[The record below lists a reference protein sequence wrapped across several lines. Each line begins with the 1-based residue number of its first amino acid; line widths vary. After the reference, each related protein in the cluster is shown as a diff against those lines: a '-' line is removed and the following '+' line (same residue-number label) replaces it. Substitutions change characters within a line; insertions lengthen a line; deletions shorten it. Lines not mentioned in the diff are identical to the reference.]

1 MSRGGHSEHAVPWM
15 EEEDDVLKTAVEE
28 NKHEGGKPNWE
39 AVGAVL
45 RQRGFIN
52 RTGKQ
57 ARHRYARILNG
68 QKKPGRNKC
77 LVCGQPKKG
86 HSCTG
91 SPSIAA
97 TGFSAAQIRKGR
109 ASAARRTAKVNEAQ
123 SPIVAEFAAM
133 LDAAA
138 FSAEPTAAAEH
149 APAPQASR
157 PITPMG
163 DAASAA
169 APARSGERSTVRS
182 SSPSYGSPVAPP
194 ALGKNFSFFSTLAQ
208 EMASVSTPATFAL
221 FDALATDA
229 KVAPPDEPTPLDLD
243 HVKRAKFS
251 PPHEPADTPFDGVPS
266 LVDGNF
272 LPAWI

>member
-1 MSRGGHSEHAVPWM
+1 MSGHHFAMPWS
-15 EEEDDVLKTAVEE
+15 EEEDRVLKAGVEE
-28 NKHEGGKPNWE
+28 TTGENGTKDWE
-39 AVGAVL
+39 AVGTLLQQA
-45 RQRGFIN
+45 GFF

-77 LVCGQPKKG
+77 LICGQPKKG
-86 HSCTG
+86 HSCSG
-91 SPSIAA
+91 SPSIVA
-97 TGFSAAQIRKGR
+97 TGLSAAQIRKGR
-109 ASAARRTAKVNEAQ
+109 ASAARRTANVNEAQ

-169 APARSGERSTVRS
+169 APARSAVRS

-251 PPHEPADTPFDGVPS
+251 PPHEPADTSFDGVPS

>member
-1 MSRGGHSEHAVPWM
+1 MSGHHFAMPWS
-15 EEEDDVLKTAVEE
+15 EEEDRVLKAGVEE
-28 NKHEGGKPNWE
+28 TTGENGTKDWE
-39 AVGAVL
+39 AVGTLLQQA
-45 RQRGFIN
+45 GFF

-77 LVCGQPKKG
+77 LICGQPKKG
-86 HSCTG
+86 HSCSG
-91 SPSIAA
+91 SPSIVA
-97 TGFSAAQIRKGR
+97 TGLSAAQIRKGR
-109 ASAARRTAKVNEAQ
+109 ASAARRTANVNEAQ

-169 APARSGERSTVRS
+169 APARSGERSTVRP
-182 SSPSYGSPVAPP
+182 SSPSYGSQP

-251 PPHEPADTPFDGVPS
+251 PPHEPADTSFNGVPS

>member
-1 MSRGGHSEHAVPWM
+1 MSRGGHSEHAVPWS
-15 EEEDDVLKTAVEE
+15 EEEDDVLKRAVDE

-45 RQRGFIN
+45 QQRGFIN

-77 LVCGQPKKG
+77 NICGQPKKG
-86 HSCTG
+86 HSCRPTD
-91 SPSIAA
+91 IVA
-97 TGFSAAQIRKGR
+97 TGLSAAQIRKGR
-109 ASAARRTAKVNEAQ
+109 ASAARRTVNEAQ

-149 APAPQASR
+149 APAPPASR

-169 APARSGERSTVRS
+169 APARSTVRS
-182 SSPSYGSPVAPP
+182 SSPSYGSHPASPP
-194 ALGKNFSFFSTLAQ
+194 APGKNFSFFSTLAR
-208 EMASVSTPATFAL
+208 EMASASTPATFAL

-251 PPHEPADTPFDGVPS
+251 PPHEPAGTSFDGVPS

>member
-1 MSRGGHSEHAVPWM
+1 MSRGGHSEHAVPWS
-15 EEEDDVLKTAVEE
+15 EEEDDVLKTAVDE

-45 RQRGFIN
+45 QQRGFIN

-77 LVCGQPKKG
+77 NICGQPKKG
-86 HSCTG
+86 HSCSGTTN
-91 SPSIAA
+91 IVA
-97 TGFSAAQIRKGR
+97 TGLSAAQIRKGR

-138 FSAEPTAAAEH
+138 FSAEPTLAAEH

-182 SSPSYGSPVAPP
+182 SSPSYGSQP

-229 KVAPPDEPTPLDLD
+229 KVAPPGEPTPLDLD

-251 PPHEPADTPFDGVPS
+251 PPHEPADTSFNGVPS

>member
-1 MSRGGHSEHAVPWM
+1 MPWS
-15 EEEDDVLKTAVEE
+15 EEEDRVLKAGVEE
-28 NKHEGGKPNWE
+28 TTGENGTKDWE
-39 AVGAVL
+39 AVGTLLQQA
-45 RQRGFIN
+45 GFF

-77 LVCGQPKKG
+77 LICGQPKKG
-86 HSCTG
+86 HSCSG
-91 SPSIAA
+91 SPSIVA
-97 TGFSAAQIRKGR
+97 TGLSAAQIRKGR
-109 ASAARRTAKVNEAQ
+109 ASAARRTANVNEAQ

-169 APARSGERSTVRS
+169 APAGSTVRS
-182 SSPSYGSPVAPP
+182 SSPSYGSQPASPPARAAAPP

-251 PPHEPADTPFDGVPS
+251 PPHEPADASFDGVPS

>member
-1 MSRGGHSEHAVPWM
+1 MPWS
-15 EEEDDVLKTAVEE
+15 EEEDRVLKAGVEE
-28 NKHEGGKPNWE
+28 TTGENGTKDWE
-39 AVGAVL
+39 AVGTLLQQA
-45 RQRGFIN
+45 GFF

-77 LVCGQPKKG
+77 NLCGQIRKG

-91 SPSIAA
+91 TTNIAA
-97 TGFSAAQIRKGR
+97 AGLSAAQIRKGR
-109 ASAARRTAKVNEAQ
+109 RYTGQEPQ

-251 PPHEPADTPFDGVPS
+251 PPHELADVPS

>member
-1 MSRGGHSEHAVPWM
+1 MPWS
-15 EEEDDVLKTAVEE
+15 EEEDRVLKAGVEE
-28 NKHEGGKPNWE
+28 TTGENGTKDWE
-39 AVGAVL
+39 AVGTLLQQA
-45 RQRGFIN
+45 GFF

-77 LVCGQPKKG
+77 NICGQKRKG

-91 SPSIAA
+91 TTNIVA
-97 TGFSAAQIRKGR
+97 TGLSAAQIRKGR
-109 ASAARRTAKVNEAQ
+109 RYTGQEPQ

-138 FSAEPTAAAEH
+138 FSAEPTLAAEH

-251 PPHEPADTPFDGVPS
+251 PPHEPAGTSFDGVPS

>member
-1 MSRGGHSEHAVPWM
+1 MSRGGHSEHAVPWS
-15 EEEDDVLKTAVEE
+15 EEEDRVLKAGVEE
-28 NKHEGGKPNWE
+28 TTGENGTKDWE
-39 AVGAVL
+39 AVGTLLQQA
-45 RQRGFIN
+45 GFF

-91 SPSIAA
+91 FAANIAA

-133 LDAAA
+133 LVAAD
-138 FSAEPTAAAEH
+138 FSAEPTLAAEH

-169 APARSGERSTVRS
+169 APARSGERSAVRS

-251 PPHEPADTPFDGVPS
+251 PPHEPADRS

>member
-1 MSRGGHSEHAVPWM
+1 MSRGGHSEHAVPWT

-77 LVCGQPKKG
+77 NICGQKRKG

-91 SPSIAA
+91 TTDIVA
-97 TGFSAAQIRKGR
+97 TGLSAAQIRKGR
-109 ASAARRTAKVNEAQ
+109 RYTGQEPQ

-138 FSAEPTAAAEH
+138 FSAEPTLAAEH

-182 SSPSYGSPVAPP
+182 SSPSYGSQPASPP
-194 ALGKNFSFFSTLAQ
+194 APGKNFSFFSTLAQ

-251 PPHEPADTPFDGVPS
+251 PPHEPAGTSFDGVPS

>member
-1 MSRGGHSEHAVPWM
+1 MPWS
-15 EEEDDVLKTAVEE
+15 EEEDRVLKAGVEE
-28 NKHEGGKPNWE
+28 TTGENGTKDWE
-39 AVGAVL
+39 AVGTLLQQA
-45 RQRGFIN
+45 GFF

-77 LVCGQPKKG
+77 LICGQPKKG
-86 HSCTG
+86 HSCRSATD
-91 SPSIAA
+91 IVA
-97 TGFSAAQIRKGR
+97 TGLSAAQIRKGR
-109 ASAARRTAKVNEAQ
+109 ASAARRTANVNEAQ

-157 PITPMG
+157 PITPLG
-163 DAASAA
+163 AAASAA
-169 APARSGERSTVRS
+169 APARSGDRSTVRS
-182 SSPSYGSPVAPP
+182 SSPSYGSQPAAPP

-229 KVAPPDEPTPLDLD
+229 KVAPPDEPMPLVLDDLE
-243 HVKRAKFS
+243 RTRFS
-251 PPHEPADTPFDGVPS
+251 PPYDPFSSSGESMV
-266 LVDGNF
+266 VDEVWDANSGTY

>member
-1 MSRGGHSEHAVPWM
+1 MSRGGHSEHAVPWT

-39 AVGAVL
+39 AVGTLLQQA
-45 RQRGFIN
+45 GFF

-77 LVCGQPKKG
+77 NICGQKRKG

-91 SPSIAA
+91 TTNISA
-97 TGFSAAQIRKGR
+97 TGLSAAQIRKGR
-109 ASAARRTAKVNEAQ
+109 ASAARRTANVNEAQ

-169 APARSGERSTVRS
+169 APARSAVRS
-182 SSPSYGSPVAPP
+182 SSPSYGSPP

-229 KVAPPDEPTPLDLD
+229 KVAPPDEPTPLELD

-251 PPHEPADTPFDGVPS
+251 PPHEPADGSFDGVPS

>member
-1 MSRGGHSEHAVPWM
+1 MPWS
-15 EEEDDVLKTAVEE
+15 EEEDRVLKAGVEE
-28 NKHEGGKPNWE
+28 TTGENGTKDWE
-39 AVGAVL
+39 AVGTLLQQA
-45 RQRGFIN
+45 GFF

-77 LVCGQPKKG
+77 NLCGQIRKG

-91 SPSIAA
+91 TTNIAA
-97 TGFSAAQIRKGR
+97 AGLSAAQIRKGR
-109 ASAARRTAKVNEAQ
+109 RYTGQELQ

-138 FSAEPTAAAEH
+138 FSAEPTLTAEH

-157 PITPMG
+157 PITPLG

-169 APARSGERSTVRS
+169 APARSGERSAVRS
-182 SSPSYGSPVAPP
+182 SSPSYGSQPASPPARAAAPP
-194 ALGKNFSFFSTLAQ
+194 ALGKNFSFFSPLAQ

-251 PPHEPADTPFDGVPS
+251 PPHEPADTSFDGVPS

>member
-1 MSRGGHSEHAVPWM
+1 MSRGGHSEHAVPWT
-15 EEEDDVLKTAVEE
+15 EEEDDVLKTAVKE
-28 NKHEGGKPNWE
+28 NKHEGGKPDWE

-45 RQRGFIN
+45 QQRGFIN

-77 LVCGQPKKG
+77 NLCGQIRKG

-91 SPSIAA
+91 TTNIAA
-97 TGFSAAQIRKGR
+97 AGLSAAQIRKGR
-109 ASAARRTAKVNEAQ
+109 RYTGQELQ

-133 LDAAA
+133 LDASA
-138 FSAEPTAAAEH
+138 FSAEPTLAAEH
-149 APAPQASR
+149 APAPAASR

-169 APARSGERSTVRS
+169 APARSTVRS
-182 SSPSYGSPVAPP
+182 SSPSYGSQPASPP

-229 KVAPPDEPTPLDLD
+229 KVAPPDEPTPLELD

-251 PPHEPADTPFDGVPS
+251 PPHEPAGTSFDGIPS

>member
-1 MSRGGHSEHAVPWM
+1 MPWS
-15 EEEDDVLKTAVEE
+15 EEEDRVLKAGVEE
-28 NKHEGGKPNWE
+28 TTGENGTKDWE
-39 AVGAVL
+39 AVGTLLQQA
-45 RQRGFIN
+45 GFF

-77 LVCGQPKKG
+77 NICGQPKKG
-86 HSCTG
+86 HSCKGPTDGTG
-91 SPSIAA
+91 L
-97 TGFSAAQIRKGR
+97 SAAQIRKGR
-109 ASAARRTAKVNEAQ
+109 RYTGQEPQ
-123 SPIVAEFAAM
+123 SPIVAEFAAR

-138 FSAEPTAAAEH
+138 FSAAPTAAAEH
-149 APAPQASR
+149 APAPPASR

-182 SSPSYGSPVAPP
+182 SSPSYGSQP

-251 PPHEPADTPFDGVPS
+251 PPHEPAETSFDGVPS

>member
-1 MSRGGHSEHAVPWM
+1 MPWS
-15 EEEDDVLKTAVEE
+15 EEEDRVLKAGVEE
-28 NKHEGGKPNWE
+28 TTGENGTKDWE
-39 AVGAVL
+39 AVGTLLQQA
-45 RQRGFIN
+45 GFF

-77 LVCGQPKKG
+77 NICGQPKKG
-86 HSCTG
+86 HSCKGPTDGTG
-91 SPSIAA
+91 L
-97 TGFSAAQIRKGR
+97 SAAQIRKGR
-109 ASAARRTAKVNEAQ
+109 RYTGQEPQ

-169 APARSGERSTVRS
+169 APARSGERSAVRS
-182 SSPSYGSPVAPP
+182 SSPSYGSQPASPP

-229 KVAPPDEPTPLDLD
+229 KVAPPDEPTPLELD

-251 PPHEPADTPFDGVPS
+251 PPHEPADGSFDGVPS

>member
-1 MSRGGHSEHAVPWM
+1 MPWS
-15 EEEDDVLKTAVEE
+15 EEEDRVLKAGVEE
-28 NKHEGGKPNWE
+28 TTGENGTKDWE
-39 AVGAVL
+39 AVGTLLQQA
-45 RQRGFIN
+45 GFF

-77 LVCGQPKKG
+77 NICGQPKKG

-91 SPSIAA
+91 FAANIAA

-138 FSAEPTAAAEH
+138 FSAEPTLAAEH
-149 APAPQASR
+149 APAPAASR

-169 APARSGERSTVRS
+169 APARSTVRS
-182 SSPSYGSPVAPP
+182 SSPSYGSQPASPP
-194 ALGKNFSFFSTLAQ
+194 APGKNFSFFSTLAQ

-251 PPHEPADTPFDGVPS
+251 PPHEPAGTSFDGVPS

>member
-1 MSRGGHSEHAVPWM
+1 MPWS
-15 EEEDDVLKTAVEE
+15 EEEDRVLKAGVEE
-28 NKHEGGKPNWE
+28 TTGENGTKDWE
-39 AVGAVL
+39 AVHAPAAGRL
-45 RQRGFIN
+45 LPH
-52 RTGKQ
+52 GKQ

-77 LVCGQPKKG
+77 NICGQPKKG
-86 HSCTG
+86 HSCSG
-91 SPSIAA
+91 SPTIVA
-97 TGFSAAQIRKGR
+97 TGLSAAQIRKGR
-109 ASAARRTAKVNEAQ
+109 APAARRTANVKEAQ

-138 FSAEPTAAAEH
+138 FSAEPTLGRRARARAPGVAAHH
-149 APAPQASR
+149 ADGR
-157 PITPMG
+157 RRERG
-163 DAASAA
+163 G
-169 APARSGERSTVRS
+169 PARWRAVHRTLVVAVVRLPSGSPPGPRPRQELLVLLDARAGDGERLDARRV
-182 SSPSYGSPVAPP
+182 
-194 ALGKNFSFFSTLAQ
+194 
-208 EMASVSTPATFAL
+208 AL

-251 PPHEPADTPFDGVPS
+251 PPHEPADTSFDGVPS